1 MLSLSLDGF
10 AASWAKVNDSTP
22 CIGSKTG
29 SRLALTVALFCLFEN
44 SHNVHLYMKLLTIFH
59 SNGFWITASP
69 TMSSFE
75 KETAMSSA
83 HRAIMSLDKKMV

>member
-1 MLSLSLDGF
+1 LKAKTSLGRGWTHQGQTFQSG
-10 AASWAKVNDSTP
+10 T
-22 CIGSKTG
+22 
-29 SRLALTVALFCLFEN
+29 LAHPDCCTFLLRLFEN

-75 KETAMSSA
+75 EETAMSSA
-83 HRAIMSLDKKMV
+83 HRAIMSLDKKMVWTQ